1 MTTLNKGLN
10 KTPLNNVPYGALRS
24 GDILDIYFKECGQYP
39 LLTLPEETEL
49 LTKYI
54 KYRDDTD
61 ESSSLQRKKALEAR
75 ELLINSN
82 LRLVVKIA
90 QSYRGMG
97 LDLMDLIA
105 EGNRGLMRSVEMFK
119 LGKGAKLSTYAGFWI
134 RQSLT
139 KSLSNNSRTIRIP
152 INLSQIKASIRKF
165 REKHFSK
172 HGSYPS
178 DEVILKTFNITRK
191 KLSSIANYDYTY
203 TSLDRKVGGDE
214 ADDTTSLGSIIPDT
228 AQKSPLE
235 KASESSQ
242 FSVLRDALDDLKDR
256 EKAIL
261 ELRFGLENKDYHTLE
276 AIGNKFN
283 LTRERIRQ
291 IEKVALK
298 KLRFAMK
305 NIDKIKG

>member
-1 MTTLNKGLN
+1 MTTPTN
-10 KTPLNNVPYGALRS
+10 YGSFGS
-24 GDILDIYFKECGQYP
+24 GDILDIYFEECGRYP
-39 LLTLPEETEL
+39 LLTLPEETAL

-54 KYRDDTD
+54 KYRDNKDK
-61 ESSSLQRKKALEAR
+61 SSSRQRKKALEAR
-75 ELLINSN
+75 ELLIISN

-90 QSYRGMG
+90 KNYQGMG

-139 KSLSNNSRTIRIP
+139 KSLSNDSRTIRIP
-152 INLSQIKASIRKF
+152 INLSQTKSSIRRF
-165 REKHFSK
+165 REKHLSK
-172 HGSYPS
+172 YGSYPS
-178 DEVILKTFNITRK
+178 DEVVLKTFNITQK
-191 KLSSIANYDYTY
+191 KLSKIADYDYTY
-203 TSLDRKVGGDE
+203 TSLDKKVGGDE
-214 ADDTTSLGSIIPDT
+214 SNDSASFGSIIPDT
-228 AQKSPLE
+228 GQKNPLE
-235 KASESSQ
+235 KASESDR

-261 ELRFGLENKDYHTLE
+261 ELRFGLEDRDYHTLE

-305 NIDKIKG
+305 NVDKIKG

>member
-1 MTTLNKGLN
+1 MIKPAKALDNI
-10 KTPLNNVPYGALRS
+10 PYSTFGS
-24 GDILDIYFKECGQYP
+24 GDILDIYFDECGQYP
-39 LLTLPEETEL
+39 LLTLPEETAL

-54 KYRDDTD
+54 KYRDNKGK
-61 ESSSLQRKKALEAR
+61 SSSRQKEKALEAR

-90 QSYRGMG
+90 KDYRGMG

-139 KSLSNNSRTIRIP
+139 KALSNDSRTIRIP
-152 INLSQIKASIRKF
+152 INLSQTKSSIRKF
-165 REKHFSK
+165 REKYLSK
-172 HGSYPS
+172 HGSYPP
-178 DEVILKTFNITRK
+178 DEMILKNFNITRK
-191 KLSSIANYDYTY
+191 KLNSMANYDYTY
-203 TSLDRKVGGDE
+203 SSLDKKVGGEESGDV
-214 ADDTTSLGSIIPDT
+214 ASLGSVIPDT
-228 AQKSPLE
+228 IQKNPLE
-235 KASESSQ
+235 KASESNR

-261 ELRFGLENKDYHTLE
+261 ELRFGLDNRDYHTLE
-276 AIGNKFN
+276 AIGNKFD

-291 IEKVALK
+291 IEKAALK

-305 NIDKIKG
+305 NIDKIKC